1 MSRARFVDGRGRV
14 PSDARGFGVVE
25 GLTGLLLTVLLLQ
38 LGWGLLRVHVR
49 AITELVDR
57 AESAD
62 AGATVHGLLRQDL
75 RGGLRERDSGPAAGD
90 SISLRAFRGVA
101 LPCDTGASRGDGL
114 TVLFRGTRTPD
125 PEKDSLL
132 VLDRRGR
139 WRRAGLRARRTHV
152 GPAPGLCPAVSSG
165 TVERW
170 RLSSGAGDAVL
181 LRLFERGSYH
191 LTGGALRY
199 RRGQGGRQ
207 PLTGVVLDDLA
218 SALDG
223 GAGPVVRVRL
233 GFRTGAGR
241 APLESWPGAI
251 RGRISR

>member
-1 MSRARFVDGRGRV
+1 MSRARFVDGRGRA
-14 PSDARGFGVVE
+14 PSAARGFSVAE

-38 LGWGLLRVHVR
+38 LGWGVLRVHAR

-90 SISLRAFRGVA
+90 SISLRAFRGVG
-101 LPCDTGASRGDGL
+101 LPCDAGAGRGDGL

-139 WRRAGLRARRTHV
+139 WLRTGLRARRALV
-152 GPAPGLCPAVSSG
+152 GLAPGPCAAAASG

-170 RLSSGAGDAVL
+170 RLSSGADDAVL

-199 RRGQGGRQ
+199 RRGEGGRQ
-207 PLTGVVLDDLA
+207 PLTGVVLDDRA
-218 SALDG
+218 SALDE
-223 GAGPVVRVRL
+223 GAGSVLRVRL
-233 GFRTGAGR
+233 GFRRGAGG
-241 APLESWPGAI
+241 ATLKSWPGAI
-251 RGRISR
+251 RGRVSR